1 MNVMLVLNREDIQ
14 REIPYEVICEAREGS
29 RWNAGRRK
37 RLWNETFSENEKA
50 ACASLF
56 REAKKWYLIKGVP
69 ETLMLK
75 PSTLL
80 LWKKLGSFCAAI

>member
-14 REIPYEVICEAREGS
+14 REIPYEVICEAREGG

-37 RLWNETFSENEKA
+37 RLWNETFSESEKA
-50 ACASLF
+50 ACARLF
-56 REAKKWYLIKGVP
+56 RDAKKWYLIKGVP